1 MFVCARFAKVRFFHQ
16 RQWIELNQK
25 SLFHNFPSPLRL
37 PPADDDSPEV
47 RTNYFSIKDIFS
59 YHRVHI
65 LSWENYNVMLCSRQ
79 TQESFFLLLRRVSFF
94 HPLGAE
100 WEKRQIYSFNV
111 SVWPIHN
118 PTYHHHQHRCR
129 HIGWVLGILFGTVIK
144 RLTFFT
150 ILDDTSPAVLFR
162 FFSLRGEL
170 QQP

>member
-1 MFVCARFAKVRFFHQ
+1 MFALAWPRFAFSTKGSGSN
-16 RQWIELNQK
+16 WIRSPCFTILR
-25 SLFHNFPSPLRL
+25 PPLRL
-37 PPADDDSPEV
+37 PPPLPEKYV
-47 RTNYFSIKDIFS
+47 PIILVSKISFLIIVFTFCHERTIMWCYVVGRPKN
-59 YHRVHI
+59 H
-65 LSWENYNVMLCSRQ
+65 
-79 TQESFFLLLRRVSFF
+79 FFFFFVVCRFF

-150 ILDDTSPAVLFR
+150 ILDDTSPAVPFR